1 MPPRL
6 SVRRPLATPLI
17 PAQGDAETEVRR
29 QLVEQIIDANPFEV
43 PDGMVAQYLERLLP
57 AREGSNPERV
67 AEARQGMVPAAQR
80 AIKRMLV
87 IERVAE
93 LESLHATP
101 SEVEARLDDLAQRYG
116 RPAGEV
122 RKQLQKNGQLAA
134 LEDEITEEKVFS
146 YLKSL
151 STVE

>member
-1 MPPRL
+1 M
-6 SVRRPLATPLI
+6 A
-17 PAQGDAETEVRR
+17 
-29 QLVEQIIDANPFEV
+29 
-43 PDGMVAQYLERLLP
+43 
-57 AREGSNPERV
+57 
-67 AEARQGMVPAAQR
+67 PAAQR

-93 LESLHATP
+93 LESLQATP
-101 SEVEARLDDLAQRYG
+101 SEIDARLEDLSQRYD

-122 RKQLQKNGQLAA
+122 RKQLQKNGQLSA
-134 LEDEITEEKVFS
+134 LEDEITEEKVFT